1 MFTLLKRAS
10 LLLSITLLVLFIN
23 IIQLNSLK
31 IVSNEKKIS
40 INNSI
45 RPSWLPRKRNPK
57 TRSIPASISLKREAK
72 HTREISRRLKRFTIC
87 TLLNSGKGSMMEED
101 RLGNTDSK
109 KILKKEHKILCE
121 QRKRKQ
127 VDFIDGERKSSSS
140 YLKFFKR
147 VRGGHDNGGENSNG
161 LSTIDLLICGGI
173 ATAAGDLALH
183 PIDTIKTIQQASH
196 VSISMLGACKKIV
209 QDLGPFGFY
218 AGVAPYVT
226 MDGLAGSIKFA
237 TYEAAKKLVN
247 PLLPRFM
254 IPYSHFLCAATAF
267 MSCSVVLVPG
277 ELLKQR
283 LQAGVAQTL
292 AGGMKQIWLTE
303 GFKGFFTGYKA
314 TLIRDVPY
322 TMLEL
327 GLYENFKSLI
337 RWHKQ
342 KEDLTQRDELFAAAV
357 TGGIVGFLTNPLD
370 LVKTRLMTGSPTEY
384 KGVFDVISQMYKNEG
399 GMSVFMNGA
408 QARVLWLLPF
418 TVIHLGVYEASKRA
432 ITKLKSA
439 K

>member
-1 MFTLLKRAS
+1 MVTFQKKSAWFFS
-10 LLLSITLLVLFIN
+10 VILLVLFLNLTQSESIKIFSKEN
-23 IIQLNSLK
+23 NVILNPLRPSLWMNLKTNSIKNSVETSTIQKRLSTIRFSRKLK
-31 IVSNEKKIS
+31 RLDLCALVSNDKGYLIGDDKMNNRNTERSEKK
-40 INNSI
+40 
-45 RPSWLPRKRNPK
+45 R
-57 TRSIPASISLKREAK
+57 TRFIFKKNHRQE
-72 HTREISRRLKRFTIC
+72 
-87 TLLNSGKGSMMEED
+87 MEVIGD
-101 RLGNTDSK
+101 K
-109 KILKKEHKILCE
+109 K
-121 QRKRKQ
+121 
-127 VDFIDGERKSSSS
+127 KSATS
-140 YLKFFKR
+140 YLTFLKGI
-147 VRGGHDNGGENSNG
+147 RGGHDNGGENSGG

-196 VSISMLGACKKIV
+196 ISMSMFGACKKIV

-283 LQAGVAQTL
+283 LQAGVAKTL
-292 AGGMKQIWLTE
+292 AGGMKQIWITE
-303 GFKGFFTGYKA
+303 GWKGFFTGYKA

-337 RWHKQ
+337 RWHNN
-342 KEDLTQRDELFAAAV
+342 KETLSQGDELMAAAV

-384 KGVFDVISQMYKNEG
+384 KGVFDVISQMYKKEG
-399 GMSVFMNGA
+399 LSVFMNGA

-432 ITKLKSA
+432 IVKMKSLE
-439 K
+439 